1 MRFTPKRLRKI
12 KKIRR
17 QTRRNLRHRVFKK
30 IRKRRHRHSF
40 RRKRKL
46 NLRRRTLRVQRGGN
60 GKNIARDADQ
70 RKAERGRMRGQ
81 LLAAEAQKEVVKF
94 LQKDWLTAASNVV
107 RSGRGEV
114 GGDLSVD
121 NRVRTTHYQQSWW
134 NVRSYTPLGVVP
146 FRPVGPWAFGRLLML
161 IVTAP
166 QGVTTA
172 NLSRLKDATVR
183 WNGYKPSLLPNSR
196 GDAIPTSGKI
206 VEASLYTLNPR
217 ATPWGRELMQ
227 HVWGGQ
233 NPHARG
239 RVPATFTVNVTTA
252 QAPAPVVDLPNNA
265 VDPRIVA
272 GMRVSG
278 GGIPAGT
285 TVVAQ
290 NGAMGTLT
298 LSNMIAPVAG
308 NLPLTFRTHE
318 YLRTQQNLMLL
329 VEVEKPFTGTSS
341 GNMPGGPPLA
351 RAPMGVR
358 LAMLAQQEK
367 GTGQANATRAAVVT
381 SILEDNIHQE
391 IPLYAERS
399 WITITRKSGQA
410 QTRVNEYQR
419 WNTNPLFLHDD
430 GVTPRILWAAPGVAQ
445 APQALTNAYND
456 YRTREDHAEEQLN
469 PVNPQGALLPPHLDR
484 LPVIG
489 SWIFMAEGERS
500 RRSWKGWFRTWIKY
514 WGAPPAAEEVFM
526 NTLSTTD
533 GGKAWRQNELSNE
546 TNLELWE
553 QKRETR
559 VLPQK
564 RRAVKILRARM
575 ARRRAKL
582 PQDAPMLT
590 AATALGPE
598 ERAAASLLDSEVKR
612 QVKEVKDEVKKSKG
626 KKVLSDEKKLQ
637 LLSDKE
643 HVDDLELRFDALNIL
658 VESTPTALR
667 TGKAWDLVK
676 KLDGVAVANMK
687 AGLPKITRLIISK
700 SKAAPPGT
708 WDKIA
713 SLWRPSLNKFLS
725 ARNAELMKLRLAL
738 NSLYDSGRTDQNE
751 SKLQRDWKALAK
763 YVGEGKRIESLEVF
777 LDELKDNYGIQDEHK
792 RGLRHFIE
800 TEAPNPLKAEL
811 LPFIGSPTQVVI
823 SFLRYIKGRISQQ
836 GGRLDLK
843 KLQKLYQEF
852 IQVFGSRQQIVQ
864 WLGDRTPKRLSD
876 ARLPLAV
883 KINGVLS
890 SFQIAGSLNL
900 LPERAVQ
907 RFFRVFQVISDRGN
921 NGDDFYNAVDTMLQ
935 TAIGDEGRADQ
946 ETKQAGNRGR
956 AGQRDGGQ
964 KGQEAKQAGNRAGR
978 RDGGQKGR
986 ETKQAGIARGTGL
999 TSHQEQE
1006 LALLL
1011 REALQ
1016 DRGQYD
1022 RIQRD
1027 ITFQGLFTLYV
1038 REEVRESLASMF
1050 GEKYDMTTLAQTH
1063 STLAGQAAAHK
1074 AIQEAKASV
1083 GGLRGGSHVQKGG
1096 AKTPEELEEEIERL
1110 TKEREDFKDRAERR
1124 GITIPTEEQ
1133 KANITEARETAQV
1146 DATKVSEDDGG
1157 KGATERATERRTTS
1171 RTTPRACPV
1180 PVGDNIVLIVYDKNR
1195 GVLGTVPSSA
1205 WTAEEAAEY
1214 ASGNLPDHHTPP
1226 SGNTSPV
1233 GTRPEGRSL
1242 DVRVGAD
1249 LNVKQGRARKKS
1261 SSARRRRSQGTD
1273 SDEDSDDFGL
1283 FPPTPRRASRRRSS
1297 KSPKGRRGLSSQGR
1311 RDISSQGRSG
1321 SKTAQGR
1328 SGSKI
1333 ALGRSG
1339 RRTIGWDST
1348 EV

>member
-1 MRFTPKRLRKI
+1 M
-12 KKIRR
+12 
-17 QTRRNLRHRVFKK
+17 
-30 IRKRRHRHSF
+30 
-40 RRKRKL
+40 
-46 NLRRRTLRVQRGGN
+46 
-60 GKNIARDADQ
+60 
-70 RKAERGRMRGQ
+70 
-81 LLAAEAQKEVVKF
+81 
-94 LQKDWLTAASNVV
+94 
-107 RSGRGEV
+107 
-114 GGDLSVD
+114 
-121 NRVRTTHYQQSWW
+121 
-134 NVRSYTPLGVVP
+134 
-146 FRPVGPWAFGRLLML
+146 
-161 IVTAP
+161 
-166 QGVTTA
+166 
-172 NLSRLKDATVR
+172 
-183 WNGYKPSLLPNSR
+183 
-196 GDAIPTSGKI
+196 
-206 VEASLYTLNPR
+206 
-217 ATPWGRELMQ
+217 
-227 HVWGGQ
+227 
-233 NPHARG
+233 
-239 RVPATFTVNVTTA
+239 
-252 QAPAPVVDLPNNA
+252 
-265 VDPRIVA
+265 
-272 GMRVSG
+272 
-278 GGIPAGT
+278 
-285 TVVAQ
+285 
-290 NGAMGTLT
+290 
-298 LSNMIAPVAG
+298 
-308 NLPLTFRTHE
+308 
-318 YLRTQQNLMLL
+318 
-329 VEVEKPFTGTSS
+329 
-341 GNMPGGPPLA
+341 
-351 RAPMGVR
+351 
-358 LAMLAQQEK
+358 
-367 GTGQANATRAAVVT
+367 
-381 SILEDNIHQE
+381 
-391 IPLYAERS
+391 
-399 WITITRKSGQA
+399 
-410 QTRVNEYQR
+410 
-419 WNTNPLFLHDD
+419 
-430 GVTPRILWAAPGVAQ
+430 
-445 APQALTNAYND
+445 
-456 YRTREDHAEEQLN
+456 
-469 PVNPQGALLPPHLDR
+469 
-484 LPVIG
+484 
-489 SWIFMAEGERS
+489 
-500 RRSWKGWFRTWIKY
+500 
-514 WGAPPAAEEVFM
+514 
-526 NTLSTTD
+526 
-533 GGKAWRQNELSNE
+533 
-546 TNLELWE
+546 
-553 QKRETR
+553 
-559 VLPQK
+559 
-564 RRAVKILRARM
+564 
-575 ARRRAKL
+575 
-582 PQDAPMLT
+582 
-590 AATALGPE
+590 
-598 ERAAASLLDSEVKR
+598 
-612 QVKEVKDEVKKSKG
+612 
-626 KKVLSDEKKLQ
+626 
-637 LLSDKE
+637 
-643 HVDDLELRFDALNIL
+643 RFDALNIL

-811 LPFIGSPTQVVI
+811 LPFIGSPVQAVI

-836 GGRLDLK
+836 GGRVDQK
-843 KLQKLYQEF
+843 KYEKLYDEF
-852 IQVFGSRQQIVQ
+852 IQVFGSRRQIVQ

-890 SFQIAGSLNL
+890 SFQIAASLNL

-907 RFFRVFQVISDRGN
+907 RFFRVFQVISDRGS

-935 TAIGDEGRADQ
+935 AAIGDEGRANR

-964 KGQEAKQAGNRAGR
+964 KGQEAKQAGNRAGQ

-1273 SDEDSDDFGL
+1273 SDEDSDDFGP

-1311 RDISSQGRSG
+1311 RGISSQGRRGISSQGRRGIPSKGRSG

-1328 SGSKI
+1328 SG
-1333 ALGRSG
+1333 
-1339 RRTIGWDST
+1339 RRTAGWDST